1 MRTRT
6 AVLIFIAVAAV
17 LTLQPLAD
25 GASPQLNFVVVEGSP
40 ITVPPAS
47 VTDEKDYDVRCP
59 KGYVATGFGVSLGST
74 QLVFADPD
82 AGGRGFSF
90 AFLNSETTPAP
101 DVRATVVC
109 MRGRGV
115 QVRAA
120 SLSQED
126 RRLAVERAR
135 ASLRRK
141 QR

>member
-1 MRTRT
+1 MRSRDLLLL
-6 AVLIFIAVAAV
+6 ALLAVAGV

-25 GASPQLNFVVVEGSP
+25 GAAPQLNFVVVEGGTV
-40 ITVPPAS
+40 TVPPSS

-59 KGYVATGFGVSLGST
+59 KGYVATGHGVSLATT

-90 AFLNSETTPAP
+90 AFLNSGSQPAEN
-101 DVRATVVC
+101 VSATVIC

-115 QVRAA
+115 RVRAA

-126 RRLAVERAR
+126 RRRAVEQAR
-135 ASLRRK
+135 ASLR
-141 QR
+141 